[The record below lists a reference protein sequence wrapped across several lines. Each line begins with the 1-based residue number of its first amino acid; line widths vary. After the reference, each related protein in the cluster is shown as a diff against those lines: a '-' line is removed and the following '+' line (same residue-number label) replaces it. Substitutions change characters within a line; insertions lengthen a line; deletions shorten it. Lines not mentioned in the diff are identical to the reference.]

1 MEINRGVCHQVLA
14 DQGLSRPGK
23 IIVVT
28 DSHTTTHGAFGA
40 FGTGVGATDMA
51 VILRSGSLWF
61 RIPEIIRINL
71 EGSLTQ
77 GVYAKDVILHI
88 IGELGADYAVYQAIE
103 FTGSLIAQLSISERM
118 ALCNMTTEMG
128 AKAGYIQPDET
139 TCSYLESLVVTIM
152 RL

>member
-77 GVYAKDVILHI
+77 GSTPK
-88 IGELGADYAVYQAIE
+88 
-103 FTGSLIAQLSISERM
+103 T
-118 ALCNMTTEMG
+118 
-128 AKAGYIQPDET
+128 
-139 TCSYLESLVVTIM
+139 
-152 RL
+152 